1 MKGVKS
7 GLYFRFE
14 HIPTIMTKKNTFSK
28 KILAIFFVLYSFTI
42 AAQNIPFN
50 CTYDAYLFQYNDV
63 YSIDLASGNSYLVA
77 TDVTPGSINAAAY
90 NPTDGYIWGSLS
102 TPSKTIVRIGKNFST
117 TTFYVD
123 ELPTNTRYV
132 GDINTNGVYY
142 LKGGGSTYYKIDVDP
157 NSPTYTEHLAT
168 ANLSQNISIHDWAF
182 NAVDGNLYAVEK
194 NTNILYRIDPS
205 NGIVSSLGEVPILSG
220 LNYTYGAVY
229 FDASGRFYVSANQT
243 GTIYVI
249 QSVQDLTG
257 INTIDSN
264 LFAFGPSSASNDGAR
279 CPTAPVLQEICD
291 NGIDDDGDGLIDCQ
305 DPSCSGYGECD
316 VILPPTSGGNAGG
329 LESNNRLS
337 EQINKRNYNRTKGN
351 YKFDKKKAA
360 RVIKSK
366 NYRKRT
372 SAVFNLNNFIPLNII
387 NEDEIIESSPTDLI
401 LITNATEIYAVD
413 YMKSGVSVASVL
425 ALKTEN
431 GVYEHTKYICDR
443 LLGAEL
449 ISVSTIDIN
458 GQQFIKSLIR
468 NTDNTVEFVLSLSA
482 KIVNNNANF
491 EIESHWNLD
500 KYQSDIPFYNF
511 QIWSN
516 SLDDLYLLAKEVIDL
531 LSIEKPILSYKISP
545 PPTVFVRKGKY
556 INGALALEIINTNAS
571 ENIDFDAGFRIT
583 ETSDLNKTN
592 KTIGLEKNYITNIKI
607 ETGNLFDIGFRI
619 GDGIN
624 TPDDIFMSDGPWGV
638 DDSQANTKVIDYVV
652 SANTLDFENTD
663 FPIERNVALEV
674 TTDSYFAVHRALT
687 PRFKPVNLA
696 DYNSFNLTAKGT
708 GNVEVTFIKQSIA
721 TWEEQFKATIAVT
734 ENFED
739 YVISFS
745 DFKSINGAE
754 LILNDITTIVF
765 TMLSEQGAMVT
776 KRINLENIRFSTGT
790 KVVVPELITKGNALK
805 AAPNPLETI
814 SEIYF
819 NTNQIATVRLVIY
832 NQLGR
837 VVKEIPY
844 RTIVGENK
852 ITLKKERLTTGL
864 YFCKIIG
871 ASEDHKVVKLIIN

>member
-1 MKGVKS
+1 M
-7 GLYFRFE
+7 
-14 HIPTIMTKKNTFSK
+14 K
-28 KILAIFFVLYSFTI
+28 KIFTLKRKLLVLFIILINVTNY
-42 AAQNIPFN
+42 AQNTPFS
-50 CTYDAYLFQYNDV
+50 CVYDAYLFQYNDV
-63 YSIDLASGNSYLVA
+63 YSIDLASGSSYLA
-77 TDVTPGSINAAAY
+77 AENITPGSINAAAY
-90 NPTDGYIWGSLS
+90 NPADGFIWGSLS
-102 TPSKTIVRIGKNFST
+102 TPAKTIVRIGDDFLT
-117 TTFYVD
+117 TSFYID
-123 ELPTNTRYV
+123 ELPTNNRYI
-132 GDINTNGVYY
+132 GDISAQGVYY
-142 LKGGGSTYYKIDVDP
+142 LKGGGSTYYKIDLDP
-157 NSPTYTEHLAT
+157 NSATYSQHLAT
-168 ANLSQNISIHDWAF
+168 ANLSKNISIHDWAF

-194 NTNILYRIDPS
+194 NTNILYRINPTTS
-205 NGIVSSLGEVPILSG
+205 IVESLGVVPILSG
-220 LNYTYGAVY
+220 LSYTYGAVY

-249 QSVQDLTG
+249 QAVQDLNG
-257 INTIDSN
+257 SNEMDSN
-264 LFAFGPSSASNDGAR
+264 LFAFDPSSASNDGAR

-316 VILPPTSGGNAGG
+316 VILPPTSGGNEGG

-351 YKFDKKKAA
+351 YKFNRSKAA
-360 RVIKSK
+360 RVTKSNHYKRKSK
-366 NYRKRT
+366 NSFELKD
-372 SAVFNLNNFIPLNII
+372 FIPLGVI
-387 NEDEIIESSPTDLI
+387 NTDETIESSPTDLVA
-401 LITNATEIYAVD
+401 ITNATEIYAVD

-592 KTIGLEKNYITNIKI
+592 KRIGLEKNYITNIKI

-745 DFKSINGAE
+745 DFKSTNGTE

-776 KRINLENIRFSTGT
+776 KRINLENIRFSTST
-790 KVVVPELITKGNALK
+790 KVVIPELITKGNALK

-819 NTNQIATVRLVIY
+819 NTKQIAMVRLVIY

-844 RTIVGENK
+844 TTIVGENK
-852 ITLKKERLTTGL
+852 IILKKGRLSTGL
-864 YFCKIIG
+864 FFCKIIG

>member
-1 MKGVKS
+1 M
-7 GLYFRFE
+7 
-14 HIPTIMTKKNTFSK
+14 K
-28 KILAIFFVLYSFTI
+28 KIFTLKRKLLVLFIILINVTNY
-42 AAQNIPFN
+42 AQNTPFS
-50 CTYDAYLFQYNDV
+50 CVYDAYLFQYNDV
-63 YSIDLASGNSYLVA
+63 YSIDLASGSSYLA
-77 TDVTPGSINAAAY
+77 AENITPGSINAAAY
-90 NPTDGYIWGSLS
+90 NPADGFIWGSLS
-102 TPSKTIVRIGKNFST
+102 TPAKTIVRIGDDFLT
-117 TTFYVD
+117 TSFYID
-123 ELPTNTRYV
+123 ELPTNNRYI
-132 GDINTNGVYY
+132 GDISAQGVYY
-142 LKGGGSTYYKIDVDP
+142 LKGGGSTYYKIDLDP
-157 NSPTYTEHLAT
+157 NSATYSQHLAT
-168 ANLSQNISIHDWAF
+168 ANLSKNISIHDWAF
-182 NAVDGNLYAVEK
+182 NAVDNNLYAVEK
-194 NTNILYRIDPS
+194 NTNILYRINPTTS
-205 NGIVSSLGEVPILSG
+205 IVESLGVVPILSG
-220 LNYTYGAVY
+220 LSYTYGAVY

-249 QSVQDLTG
+249 QSVQDLNG
-257 INTIDSN
+257 SNEMDSN

-316 VILPPTSGGNAGG
+316 VILPPTSGGNEGG

-351 YKFDKKKAA
+351 YKFNRSKAA
-360 RVIKSK
+360 RVTKSNHYKRKSK
-366 NYRKRT
+366 NSFELKD
-372 SAVFNLNNFIPLNII
+372 FIPLGVI
-387 NEDEIIESSPTDLI
+387 NTDETIESSPTDLVA
-401 LITNATEIYAVD
+401 ITNATEIYAVD

-592 KTIGLEKNYITNIKI
+592 KRIGLEKNYITNIKI

-745 DFKSINGAE
+745 DFKSTNGTE

-776 KRINLENIRFSTGT
+776 KRINLENIRFSTST
-790 KVVVPELITKGNALK
+790 KVVIPELITKGNALK

-819 NTNQIATVRLVIY
+819 NTKQIAMVRLVIY

-844 RTIVGENK
+844 TTIVGENK
-852 ITLKKERLTTGL
+852 IILKKGRLSTGL

>member
-1 MKGVKS
+1 M
-7 GLYFRFE
+7 
-14 HIPTIMTKKNTFSK
+14 MK
-28 KILAIFFVLYSFTI
+28 KIFTLKRKLLVLFIILINVTNY
-42 AAQNIPFN
+42 AQNTPFS
-50 CTYDAYLFQYNDV
+50 CVYDAYLFQYNDV
-63 YSIDLASGNSYLVA
+63 YSIDLASGSSYLA
-77 TDVTPGSINAAAY
+77 AENITPGSINAAAY
-90 NPTDGYIWGSLS
+90 NPADGFIWGSLS
-102 TPSKTIVRIGKNFST
+102 TPAKTIVRIGDDFLT
-117 TTFYVD
+117 TSFYID
-123 ELPTNTRYV
+123 ELPTNNRYI
-132 GDINTNGVYY
+132 GDISAQGVYY
-142 LKGGGSTYYKIDVDP
+142 LKGGGSTYYKIDLDP
-157 NSPTYTEHLAT
+157 NSATYSQHLAT
-168 ANLSQNISIHDWAF
+168 ANLSKNISIHDWAF

-194 NTNILYRIDPS
+194 NTNILYRINPTTS
-205 NGIVSSLGEVPILSG
+205 IVESLGVVPILSG
-220 LNYTYGAVY
+220 LSYTYGAVY

-316 VILPPTSGGNAGG
+316 VILPPTSGGNEGG

-351 YKFDKKKAA
+351 YKFNRSKAA
-360 RVIKSK
+360 RVTKSNHYKRKSK
-366 NYRKRT
+366 NSFELKD
-372 SAVFNLNNFIPLNII
+372 FIPLGVI
-387 NEDEIIESSPTDLI
+387 NTDETIESSPTDLI
-401 LITNATEIYAVD
+401 SITNATEIYAVD

-592 KTIGLEKNYITNIKI
+592 KRIGLEKNYITNIKI

-745 DFKSINGAE
+745 DFKSTNGTE

-776 KRINLENIRFSTGT
+776 KRINLENIRFSTST
-790 KVVVPELITKGNALK
+790 KVVIPELITKGNALK

-819 NTNQIATVRLVIY
+819 NTKQIAMVRLVIY

-852 ITLKKERLTTGL
+852 IILKKGRLSTGL

>member
-1 MKGVKS
+1 M
-7 GLYFRFE
+7 
-14 HIPTIMTKKNTFSK
+14 MK
-28 KILAIFFVLYSFTI
+28 KIFTLKRKLLVLFIILINVTNY
-42 AAQNIPFN
+42 AQNTPFS
-50 CTYDAYLFQYNDV
+50 CVYDAYLFQYNDV
-63 YSIDLASGNSYLVA
+63 YSIDLASGSSYLA
-77 TDVTPGSINAAAY
+77 AENITPGSINAAAY
-90 NPTDGYIWGSLS
+90 NPADGFIWGSLS
-102 TPSKTIVRIGKNFST
+102 TPAKTIVRIGDDFLT
-117 TTFYVD
+117 TSFYID
-123 ELPTNTRYV
+123 ELPTNNRYI
-132 GDINTNGVYY
+132 GDISAQGVYY
-142 LKGGGSTYYKIDVDP
+142 LKGGGSTYYKIDLDP
-157 NSPTYTEHLAT
+157 NSATYSQHLAT
-168 ANLSQNISIHDWAF
+168 ANLSKNISIHDWAF
-182 NAVDGNLYAVEK
+182 NAVDNNLYAVEK
-194 NTNILYRIDPS
+194 NTNILYRINPTTS
-205 NGIVSSLGEVPILSG
+205 IVESLGVVPILSG
-220 LNYTYGAVY
+220 LSYTYGAVY

-249 QSVQDLTG
+249 QSVQDLNG
-257 INTIDSN
+257 SNEMDSN

-316 VILPPTSGGNAGG
+316 VILPPTSGGNEGG

-351 YKFDKKKAA
+351 YKFNRSKAA
-360 RVIKSK
+360 RVTKSNHYKRKSK
-366 NYRKRT
+366 NSFELKD
-372 SAVFNLNNFIPLNII
+372 FIPLGVI
-387 NEDEIIESSPTDLI
+387 NTDETIESSPTDLVA
-401 LITNATEIYAVD
+401 ITNATEIYAVD

-592 KTIGLEKNYITNIKI
+592 KRIGLEKNYITNIKI

-745 DFKSINGAE
+745 DFKSTNGTE

-776 KRINLENIRFSTGT
+776 KRINLENIRFSTST
-790 KVVVPELITKGNALK
+790 KVVIPELITKGNALK

-819 NTNQIATVRLVIY
+819 NTKQIAMVRLVIY

-844 RTIVGENK
+844 TTIVGENK
-852 ITLKKERLTTGL
+852 IILKKGRLSTGL

>member
-1 MKGVKS
+1 M
-7 GLYFRFE
+7 
-14 HIPTIMTKKNTFSK
+14 MK
-28 KILAIFFVLYSFTI
+28 KIFTLKRKLLVLFIILINVTNY
-42 AAQNIPFN
+42 AQNTPFS
-50 CTYDAYLFQYNDV
+50 CVYDAYLFQYNDV
-63 YSIDLASGNSYLVA
+63 YSIDLASGSSYLA
-77 TDVTPGSINAAAY
+77 AENITPGSINAAAY
-90 NPTDGYIWGSLS
+90 NPADGFIWGSLS
-102 TPSKTIVRIGKNFST
+102 TPAKTIVRIGDDFLT
-117 TTFYVD
+117 TSFYID
-123 ELPTNTRYV
+123 ELPTNNRYI
-132 GDINTNGVYY
+132 GDISAQGVYY
-142 LKGGGSTYYKIDVDP
+142 LKGGGSTYYKIDLDP
-157 NSPTYTEHLAT
+157 NSATYSQHLAT
-168 ANLSQNISIHDWAF
+168 ESLSQNISIHDWAF

-194 NTNILYRIDPS
+194 NTNILYRINPTTS
-205 NGIVSSLGEVPILSG
+205 IVESLGVVPILSG
-220 LNYTYGAVY
+220 LSYTYGAVY

-249 QSVQDLTG
+249 QSVQDLNG
-257 INTIDSN
+257 SNEMDSN

-316 VILPPTSGGNAGG
+316 VILPPTSGGNEGG

-351 YKFDKKKAA
+351 YKFNRSKAA
-360 RVIKSK
+360 RVTKSNHYKRKSK
-366 NYRKRT
+366 NSFELKD
-372 SAVFNLNNFIPLNII
+372 FIPLGVI
-387 NEDEIIESSPTDLI
+387 NTDETIESSPTDLVA
-401 LITNATEIYAVD
+401 ITNATEIYAVD

-425 ALKTEN
+425 ALKTDN

-592 KTIGLEKNYITNIKI
+592 KRIGLEKNYITNIKI

-745 DFKSINGAE
+745 DFKSTNGTE

-776 KRINLENIRFSTGT
+776 KRINLENIRFSTST
-790 KVVVPELITKGNALK
+790 KVVIPELITKGNALK

-819 NTNQIATVRLVIY
+819 NTKQIAMVRLVIY

-844 RTIVGENK
+844 TTIVGENK
-852 ITLKKERLTTGL
+852 IILKKGRLSTGL

>member
-1 MKGVKS
+1 M
-7 GLYFRFE
+7 
-14 HIPTIMTKKNTFSK
+14 MK
-28 KILAIFFVLYSFTI
+28 KIFTLKRKLLVLFIILINVTNY
-42 AAQNIPFN
+42 AQNTPFS
-50 CTYDAYLFQYNDV
+50 CVYDAYLFQYNDV
-63 YSIDLASGNSYLVA
+63 YSIDLASGSSYLA
-77 TDVTPGSINAAAY
+77 AENITPGSINAAAY
-90 NPTDGYIWGSLS
+90 NPADGFIWGSLS
-102 TPSKTIVRIGKNFST
+102 TPAKTIVRIGDDFLT
-117 TTFYVD
+117 TSFYID
-123 ELPTNTRYV
+123 ELPTNNRYI
-132 GDINTNGVYY
+132 GDISAQGVYY
-142 LKGGGSTYYKIDVDP
+142 LKGGGSTYYKIDLDP
-157 NSPTYTEHLAT
+157 NSATYSQHLAT
-168 ANLSQNISIHDWAF
+168 ANLSKNISIHDWAF

-194 NTNILYRIDPS
+194 NTNILYRINPTTS
-205 NGIVSSLGEVPILSG
+205 IVESLGVVPILSG
-220 LNYTYGAVY
+220 LSYTYGAVY

-249 QSVQDLTG
+249 QAVQDLNG
-257 INTIDSN
+257 SNEMDSN

-316 VILPPTSGGNAGG
+316 VILPPTSGGNEGG

-351 YKFDKKKAA
+351 YKFNRSKAA
-360 RVIKSK
+360 RVTKSNHYKRKSK
-366 NYRKRT
+366 NSFELKD
-372 SAVFNLNNFIPLNII
+372 FIPLGVI
-387 NEDEIIESSPTDLI
+387 NTDETIESSPTDLVA
-401 LITNATEIYAVD
+401 ITNATEIYAVD

-425 ALKTEN
+425 ALKTDN

-592 KTIGLEKNYITNIKI
+592 KRIGLEKNYITNIKI

-745 DFKSINGAE
+745 DFKSTNGTE

-776 KRINLENIRFSTGT
+776 KRINLENIRFSTST
-790 KVVVPELITKGNALK
+790 KVVIPELITKGNALK

-819 NTNQIATVRLVIY
+819 NTKQIAMVRLVIY

-844 RTIVGENK
+844 TTIVGENK
-852 ITLKKERLTTGL
+852 IILKKGRLSTGL

>member
-1 MKGVKS
+1 M
-7 GLYFRFE
+7 
-14 HIPTIMTKKNTFSK
+14 K
-28 KILAIFFVLYSFTI
+28 KIFTLKRKLLVLFIILINVTNY
-42 AAQNIPFN
+42 AQNTPFS
-50 CTYDAYLFQYNDV
+50 CVYDAYLFQYNDV
-63 YSIDLASGNSYLVA
+63 YSIDLASGSSYLA
-77 TDVTPGSINAAAY
+77 AENITPGSINAAAY
-90 NPTDGYIWGSLS
+90 NPADGFIWGSLS
-102 TPSKTIVRIGKNFST
+102 TPAKTIVRIGDDFLT
-117 TTFYVD
+117 TSFYID
-123 ELPTNTRYV
+123 ELPTNNRYI
-132 GDINTNGVYY
+132 GDISAQGVYY
-142 LKGGGSTYYKIDVDP
+142 LKGGGSTYYKIDLDP
-157 NSPTYTEHLAT
+157 NSATYSQHLAT
-168 ANLSQNISIHDWAF
+168 ANLSKNISIHDWAF

-194 NTNILYRIDPS
+194 NTNILYRINPTTS
-205 NGIVSSLGEVPILSG
+205 IVESLGVVPILSG
-220 LNYTYGAVY
+220 LSYTYGAVY

-249 QSVQDLTG
+249 QAVQDLNG
-257 INTIDSN
+257 SNEMDSN

-316 VILPPTSGGNAGG
+316 VILPPTSGGNEGG

-351 YKFDKKKAA
+351 YKFNRSKAA
-360 RVIKSK
+360 RVTKSNHYKRKSK
-366 NYRKRT
+366 NSFELKD
-372 SAVFNLNNFIPLNII
+372 FIPLGVI
-387 NEDEIIESSPTDLI
+387 NTDETIESSPTDLVA
-401 LITNATEIYAVD
+401 ITNATEIYAVD

-592 KTIGLEKNYITNIKI
+592 KRIGLEKNYITNIKI

-745 DFKSINGAE
+745 DFKSTNGTE

-776 KRINLENIRFSTGT
+776 KRINLENIRFSTST
-790 KVVVPELITKGNALK
+790 KVVIPELITKGNALK

-819 NTNQIATVRLVIY
+819 NTKQIAMVRLVIY

-844 RTIVGENK
+844 TTIVGENK
-852 ITLKKERLTTGL
+852 IILKKGRLSTGL